1 MSSDQFSRDLEDIIR
16 ADPVGALELI
26 IEELQ
31 GIRDQPALP
40 AGHLHAAAQ
49 QVDKHK
55 AQNALERLYRRF
67 PELVTHAINAL
78 QQIIDAP
85 SLPPDH
91 TDAKAVE
98 EEKRRARI
106 TLAWWKAEY
115 AKRKD

>member
-1 MSSDQFSRDLEDIIR
+1 MSSNQFPRDLEDVIR
-16 ADPVGALELI
+16 ADPAGALELI

-31 GIRDQPALP
+31 GILDQPALP
-40 AGHLHAAAQ
+40 AGHPHAAAQ
-49 QVDKHK
+49 QVNKHE
-55 AQNALERLYRRF
+55 AQHGLERLYRRF

-78 QQIIDAP
+78 QQIIDTP

-91 TDAKAVE
+91 PDAKAVE